1 MIEHDGYRVGL
12 VGLIEEDWLA
22 ACATVDVG
30 NLQCARPMTPPASF
44 SPPDIP
50 RKCRGQDPT
59 RFNCRLSPSPRN
71 RSSSE
76 RAKKKYLLFERQHS
90 LPHASS

>member
-30 NLQCARPMTPPASF
+30 NLQCARPMTPPARLYIPISRPSAAATQHASTAD
-44 SPPDIP
+44 SPPRRAIVLL
-50 RKCRGQDPT
+50 RT
-59 RFNCRLSPSPRN
+59 
-71 RSSSE
+71 SE
-76 RAKKKYLLFERQHS
+76 EEVFVERQHS

>member
-30 NLQCARPMTPPASF
+30 NLQCARPMTPPASLYIPISRASAAAKTQHASTAD
-44 SPPDIP
+44 SPPRRAIVLL
-50 RKCRGQDPT
+50 RT
-59 RFNCRLSPSPRN
+59 
-71 RSSSE
+71 SE
-76 RAKKKYLLFERQHS
+76 EEVFVV
-90 LPHASS
+90 